1 MVLLLRRLGL
11 PHKLSSK
18 LDNHH
23 QTPPP
28 EALSASLQAFRSD
41 VSNRL
46 HQLLGNPAPE
56 LEFMSLKWIKKCFEL
71 LPVINRAFAKMVVD
85 IDYPMSEWEVGAA
98 EEYLSYSLNL
108 LELLNSVTSSIS
120 HLDQARLSLSHALSL
135 IETTPSLMTKRAT
148 KIRSANSSKDF
159 KVGKVGVNEK
169 RPWSGKEYVIHEA
182 LLLIKS
188 TGFWVFG
195 IVLSGLSGDV
205 RPYMEMR
212 KFIDLTSMALEASLF
227 IEMKNKGCVIKEVKE
242 IDDAVASIADG
253 RGGDAAAEELKSRLA
268 VLDQVLQGVGE
279 EADDLFSKILAG
291 RNELLDSLRRKS
303 ISNI

>member
-1 MVLLLRRLGL
+1 MVLLLHRLGL

-28 EALSASLQAFRSD
+28 ESLSASLQAFRSD

-56 LEFMSLKWIKKCFEL
+56 LEFMSLEWIKKCFAL

-85 IDYPMSEWEVGAA
+85 IDYPMSIWEVGAA
-98 EEYLSYSLNL
+98 EEYLCYSLNL

-120 HLDQARLSLSHALSL
+120 HLDQARLSISHALSL

-159 KVGKVGVNEK
+159 KVVGKVGVNEE
-169 RPWSGKEYVIHEA
+169 RLWSGKEYVIHEA

-195 IVLSGLSGDV
+195 IVLSGLSADV
-205 RPYMEMR
+205 RPYMDMR
-212 KFIDLTSMALEASLF
+212 KFIDFTSTALEASLF
-227 IEMKNKGCVIKEVKE
+227 IEMRNKGCVIKEVRE

-253 RGGDAAAEELKSRLA
+253 RGGDAATKELKSRLA
-268 VLDQVLQGVGE
+268 VLDQVLQAVGE

-291 RNELLDSLRRKS
+291 RNELLDSLRRKRQ
-303 ISNI
+303 